1 MNYNQVP
8 QGGSQEIKPTPF
20 STSKLTEVLNGDIKP
35 FLTFL
40 DAVSARKG
48 ELGQWSNSE
57 RYRLG
62 QFTTNRSR
70 IGILGS
76 STIPGIRKVATDYA
90 ANAYQT
96 MVNEDTLRVLCE
108 EAGKVLES
116 KPASKPKQS
125 SKEGKGHRRLAT
137 DQNTTA
143 STPPTTQQEHDH
155 GQAHRSSIDIQPGRT
170 LD

>member
-1 MNYNQVP
+1 MAFQETHVNHHTTSL
-8 QGGSQEIKPTPF
+8 QGGSQDVKTAPF
-20 STSKLTEVLNGDIKP
+20 STEGFSRVLGADMKQ
-35 FLTFL
+35 FL
-40 DAVSARKG
+40 DFLAAVNARKG
-48 ELGQWSNSE
+48 ELGKWSSCE

-108 EAGKVLES
+108 EADRVLVS
-116 KPASKPKQS
+116 QS
-125 SKEGKGHRRLAT
+125 SSEETPPKGKGSRRRSAPSTGNASSAT
-137 DQNTTA
+137 N
-143 STPPTTQQEHDH
+143 PTRDAGEK
-155 GQAHRSSIDIQPGRT
+155 P
-170 LD
+170 

>member
-1 MNYNQVP
+1 MNHHTVSL
-8 QGGSQEIKPTPF
+8 QGGSQDVKTAPFPTEGF
-20 STSKLTEVLNGDIKP
+20 SRMLGADMKQ
-35 FLTFL
+35 FLAFL
-40 DAVSARKG
+40 SAVNARKG
-48 ELGQWSNSE
+48 ELGKWSNCE

-108 EAGKVLES
+108 EADKVLTSRSSSGEIS
-116 KPASKPKQS
+116 PK
-125 SKEGKGHRRLAT
+125 GKGSRRRSAPST
-137 DQNTTA
+137 GSA
-143 STPPTTQQEHDH
+143 SSAKNPTHSNAGEK
-155 GQAHRSSIDIQPGRT
+155 P
-170 LD
+170 